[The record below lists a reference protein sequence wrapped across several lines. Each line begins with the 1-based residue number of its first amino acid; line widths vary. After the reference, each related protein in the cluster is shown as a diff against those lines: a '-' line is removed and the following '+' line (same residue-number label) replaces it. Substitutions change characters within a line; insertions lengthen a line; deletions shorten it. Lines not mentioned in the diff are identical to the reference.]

1 MSGFTLPERVFI
13 YGKPVD
19 MRKSF
24 DGLFTLVSTVLGED
38 PLSGALFI
46 FVNRRRNYLKG
57 LLWDRTGFLLIAK
70 RLEKG
75 QFHLR
80 NKADKVV
87 IERNL
92 LRRLLDGVSDE
103 DVAPAAWGGVAIS
116 GSKNS
121 SDGRFCSSPKDEAR
135 RDSPAASP

>member
-1 MSGFTLPERVFI
+1 MSGFALPERVFV
-13 YGKPVD
+13 YGQPVD

-24 DGLFTLVSTVLGED
+24 DGLFTLVSSVLGED
-38 PLSGALFI
+38 PLSGDLFI

-92 LRRLLDGVSDE
+92 LRRLLDGVS
-103 DVAPAAWGGVAIS
+103 VGGVEIPR
-116 GSKNS
+116 SKHS
-121 SDGRFCSSPKDEAR
+121 SDGSFSPSPPDEAR
-135 RDSPAASP
+135 ANRLVASS